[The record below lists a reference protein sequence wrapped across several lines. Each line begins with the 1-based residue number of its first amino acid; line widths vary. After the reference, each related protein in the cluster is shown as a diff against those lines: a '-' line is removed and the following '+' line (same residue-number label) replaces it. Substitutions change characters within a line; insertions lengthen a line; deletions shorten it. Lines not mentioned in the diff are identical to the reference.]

1 MPTDA
6 FPSTVTEDRPETPVG
21 ELPSSISLY
30 TRSSMASQPTP
41 TAAELSFTDEFIR
54 PSSMILEDR
63 PETPM
68 AELPYLRPETPVGEL
83 PSNASLYSSI
93 SGHSHRTF
101 RTFRTSTTSRT
112 SVATGTASDTS
123 SIMEATGQ
131 ISVKVVHNHSIILL
145 RVHRTISFEEMRSKV
160 YDKFVHQENAPLS
173 ESFALA
179 YLPSLPIDQR
189 ARSDSITSAG
199 FPELAHM
206 RFVSSQFEWEH
217 VLASAGRGKLTLRA
231 IGDRGV

>member
-1 MPTDA
+1 
-6 FPSTVTEDRPETPVG
+6 
-21 ELPSSISLY
+21 
-30 TRSSMASQPTP
+30 MASQPTP

-160 YDKFVHQENAPLS
+160 YDKFVTQENIPLS
-173 ESFALA
+173 ESFAMA
-179 YLPSLPIDQR
+179 YLPPSPIDYSKP
-189 ARSDSITSAG
+189 RSRSNSMTSLG
-199 FPELAHM
+199 VPDLAHM
-206 RFVSSQFEWEH
+206 RFIHSQHEWEH
-217 VLASAGRGKLTLRA
+217 AMASTVRGKLTLRA
-231 IGDRGV
+231 IGDRGI